1 MDAGPDRILE
11 VRATSGPDGSGTDEV
26 VEAGLQKLERRRLV
40 GFLTAGVVGD
50 CERGVEQAWFGACEL
65 EIGLTDRSQPE
76 SGTRRRVRPWTH
88 LAHASGHA
96 SRELSDRL
104 VADGRKERVAVCEM
118 PVGSVG
124 NDADHARRFAQHDR
138 VRASRPRE
146 LETGLHE
153 R

>member
-1 MDAGPDRILE
+1 MNAGPDRVLD
-11 VRATSGPDGSGTDEV
+11 VRATSGPEDSGTDQV
-26 VEAGLQKLERRRLV
+26 VEAGLQKLKRRGLV
-40 GFLTAGVVGD
+40 DFRIAGVVGD
-50 CERGVEQAWFGACEL
+50 RERGVEQARFGAREF
-65 EIGLTDRSQPE
+65 EVGSPDRSEPE

-88 LAHASGHA
+88 LAHAIGHA
-96 SRELSDRL
+96 SGQLSDRL
-104 VADGRKERVAVCEM
+104 VADGRQERVAVSEM

-124 NDADHARRFAQHDR
+124 DDADHARHFAQHDR